1 MSHPLMSKSSTI
13 ASMIATP
20 QLFSFRQ
27 KLGFLRNHGRALAP
41 WPVACGALM
50 TGLWLWAVP
59 SIYQEKNHLRE
70 RAYIMAAAQAQTY
83 ADQIERTIG
92 QLDYILLS
100 LKFQWQKNGGVLNLE
115 EQVDAGLVPKAAKI
129 SVTVLDRSGVPV
141 TTTNPKIKTKQSVA
155 LLEYFRLHAASPSQ
169 DLAISKTVR
178 SALTGREVLLL
189 SRRLNGEKG
198 AFAGVIVIAVEPATV
213 ISFVDETKL
222 GENDFVAVRS
232 TDGDLFSA
240 KTKSSPQAQ
249 FQGLKAK
256 AFFDTPNGKVYR
268 PASYFADGK
277 ARIVAW
283 NAVGNYPIVAIVGLA
298 EANIEADYE
307 QRSRKILMAAASGS
321 LALFLLAAAGMR
333 QAAFRIWKAQYARE
347 VHEAYRTATENA
359 REGFYILRPLYDKDK
374 DITDFLI
381 EDCNEQGAAYRG
393 LPRESLI
400 GKRLSVML
408 PALFESHMLAACR
421 EAMHTGFVEDEMLVP
436 QHGVRAA
443 QWLQRR
449 LVRSGA
455 GLAVTLRDI
464 TDIKRHEEALVQSA
478 NVDPLTSLR
487 NRHWLINYLPA
498 AIELAR
504 DNGSIFAMLFVDLDD
519 FKNINDTLGHAAG
532 DDLLKAAASR
542 LKAAI
547 RPNDKVARFGGDE
560 FTIIVESA
568 QSRDDVA
575 ALAERIIATLQTP
588 FVLDEGDRR
597 YHVHASIGISMFPED
612 GTDGHSLLKHADIAM
627 HAAKESQKGTY
638 RFFESSLERRLV
650 TQINRE
656 AELKV
661 AIERRELVLHYQPK
675 VRGDTGEIIGMEAL
689 VRWNHTE
696 LGQMPPIEFIPMAEK
711 TGLIVPLGNEVV
723 RMACEQVALWREQG
737 LAVVPVAINVSAQQ
751 INKGSI
757 STALASALEAH
768 GLSAE
773 SIEVEIT
780 ESATVTEGGS
790 AVAEL
795 AAIQKAGTKLYVDD
809 FGTGYSCLAQL
820 KRLDMDG
827 MKIDRAFTSQLL
839 DGPDEAALFKAIVS
853 MAHAL
858 HMRVVAEGVETA
870 EQLAALQALSCD
882 ELQGYFISRPVAA
895 KEAARLLHKRFLL
908 PTQ

>member
-1 MSHPLMSKSSTI
+1 MPHSLISPPI
-13 ASMIATP
+13 ASMISTP

-27 KLGFLRNHGRALAP
+27 KVGFLRSHGRLLAP

-115 EQVDAGLVPKAAKI
+115 EQVDAGLVPKAAKL

-141 TTTNPKIKTKQSVA
+141 TTTNPKIKTRQSVA

-249 FQGLKAK
+249 FPGLKSK

-408 PALFESHMLAACR
+408 PALFESHMLSACR

-498 AIELAR
+498 GVDLAR
-504 DNGSIFAMLFVDLDD
+504 DNGTIFAMLFVDLDD

-532 DDLLKAAASR
+532 DELLKAAASR

-568 QSRDDVA
+568 QSREEVA

-588 FVLDEGDRR
+588 FVLGEGDRH

-612 GTDGHSLLKHADIAM
+612 GTDGQSLLKHADIAM
-627 HAAKESQKGTY
+627 YAAKESQKGTY

-675 VRGDTGEIIGMEAL
+675 VRGATGEIIGMEAL
-689 VRWNHTE
+689 VRWNHPE
-696 LGQMPPIEFIPMAEK
+696 LGCMPPIEFIPMAEK

-751 INKGSI
+751 INKGTI
-757 STALASALEAH
+757 STALASALKAN
-768 GLSAE
+768 GLGAE
-773 SIEVEIT
+773 LIEVEIT
-780 ESATVTEGGS
+780 ESATVTEGGGS
-790 AVAEL
+790 VAEL

-827 MKIDRAFTSQLL
+827 LKIDRAFTSQLL

-882 ELQGYFISRPVAA
+882 ELQGYFISRPVPAN
-895 KEAARLLHKRFLL
+895 EAARLLHKRFLL

>member
-1 MSHPLMSKSSTI
+1 
-13 ASMIATP
+13 MIATP

-27 KLGFLRNHGRALAP
+27 KVGFLRNHGRSLAP
-41 WPVACGALM
+41 WPVACGALV

-129 SVTVLDRSGVPV
+129 SVTVLDRTGVPV

-189 SRRLNGEKG
+189 SRRLNGDKG

-222 GENDFVAVRS
+222 GEDDFVAIRS

-240 KTKSSPQAQ
+240 KTKSSVQAQ
-249 FQGLKAK
+249 SPSLKAK
-256 AFFDTPNGKVYR
+256 ALFDTPDGKVYR
-268 PASYFADGK
+268 PASFFADGK

-307 QRSRKILMAAASGS
+307 QRYRKILLIATTGS

-359 REGFYILRPLYDKDK
+359 REGFYILRPLYGQEK

-408 PALFESHMLAACR
+408 PALFESHMLAACL

-436 QHGVRAA
+436 QHGAREA

-464 TDIKRHEEALVQSA
+464 TEIKRHEEALVQSA

-487 NRHWLINYLPA
+487 NRYWLINYLPA
-498 AIELAR
+498 AIDLAR
-504 DNGSIFAMLFVDLDD
+504 DGNHVFAILFVDLDD
-519 FKNINDTLGHAAG
+519 FKNINDTLGHAVG
-532 DDLLKAAASR
+532 DELLKAAASR

-547 RPNDKVARFGGDE
+547 RPDDKVVRLGGDE

-568 QSRDDVA
+568 QSREEVA
-575 ALAERIIATLQTP
+575 AVAERIIDTLQSP
-588 FVLDEGDRR
+588 FVLGDGDRH
-597 YHVHASIGISMFPED
+597 YYVHASIGISMFPEN
-612 GTDGHSLLKHADIAM
+612 GTDGQSLLKHADIAM
-627 HAAKESQKGTY
+627 YAAKESQKGTY
-638 RFFESSLERRLV
+638 RFFEPSLERRLV
-650 TQINRE
+650 TRINRE

-675 VRGDTGEIIGMEAL
+675 VRGDTGEITGMEAL
-689 VRWNHTE
+689 VRWNHPK
-696 LGQMPPIEFIPMAEK
+696 LGCLPPIEFIPLAEK
-711 TGLIVPLGNEVV
+711 AGLIVRLGNEVL

-751 INKGSI
+751 INAGNI
-757 STALASALEAH
+757 STVLASALRAN
-768 GLSAE
+768 GLE
-773 SIEVEIT
+773 TELIEVEIT
-780 ESATVTEGGS
+780 ESATVTEGGG
-790 AVAEL
+790 AATEL
-795 AAIQKAGTKLYVDD
+795 ATIQEAGTKLYVDD

-827 MKIDRAFTSQLL
+827 LKVDRAFTSQLL
-839 DGPDEAALFKAIVS
+839 DGPDEAALFRAIVS

-858 HMRVVAEGVETA
+858 RMRVVAEGVETA
-870 EQLAALQALSCD
+870 GQMAALQALSCD
-882 ELQGYFISRPVAA
+882 ELQGYFISKPVPATD
-895 KEAARLLHKRFLL
+895 AARLLQKRFLFSD
-908 PTQ
+908 Q

>member
-1 MSHPLMSKSSTI
+1 MSKSSTI

-27 KLGFLRNHGRALAP
+27 KVGFLRIHSRSLAP

-50 TGLWLWAVP
+50 TGIWLWAVP
-59 SIYQEKNHLRE
+59 SIYQEKKHIRE

-100 LKFQWQKNGGVLNLE
+100 MKFQWQKNGGVLNLE

-129 SVTVLDRSGVPV
+129 SVTVLDRTSVPV
-141 TTTNPKIKTKQSVA
+141 TTTNPKIKNKQSVA
-155 LLEYFRLHAASPSQ
+155 LLEYFRLHAANPSQ
-169 DLAISKTVR
+169 DLAISKAVR

-189 SRRLNGEKG
+189 SRRLNGDKG
-198 AFAGVIVIAVEPATV
+198 SFAGVIVIAVEPATV

-222 GENDFVAVRS
+222 GEDDFVAIRS

-240 KTKSSPQAQ
+240 KTKSSVQAQ
-249 FQGLKAK
+249 SPSLQTEAL
-256 AFFDTPNGKVYR
+256 FDTPNGKVYR
-268 PASYFADGK
+268 PASHFADGK

-307 QRSRKILMAAASGS
+307 QRSRKILMAATSGS

-408 PALFESHMLAACR
+408 PALFESHMLSACR
-421 EAMHTGFVEDEMLVP
+421 EAMHTGFVEDEMFVP

-464 TDIKRHEEALVQSA
+464 TDIKRHEEALVHSA

-498 AIELAR
+498 AVDLAR
-504 DNGSIFAMLFVDLDD
+504 DNGTIFAMLFVDLDD
-519 FKNINDTLGHAAG
+519 FKNINDTLGYAAG
-532 DDLLKAAASR
+532 DELLKAAASR

-547 RPNDKVARFGGDE
+547 RPHDKVAHFGGDE

-568 QSRDDVA
+568 QSRDEVA
-575 ALAERIIATLQTP
+575 ALAERIIATLQAP
-588 FVLDEGDRR
+588 FVLGEGDRH

-612 GTDGHSLLKHADIAM
+612 GTDGQSLLKHADIAM
-627 HAAKESQKGTY
+627 YAAKESQKGTY

-650 TQINRE
+650 TRINRE

-689 VRWNHTE
+689 VR
-696 LGQMPPIEFIPMAEK
+696 
-711 TGLIVPLGNEVV
+711 
-723 RMACEQVALWREQG
+723 
-737 LAVVPVAINVSAQQ
+737 
-751 INKGSI
+751 
-757 STALASALEAH
+757 
-768 GLSAE
+768 
-773 SIEVEIT
+773 
-780 ESATVTEGGS
+780 
-790 AVAEL
+790 
-795 AAIQKAGTKLYVDD
+795 
-809 FGTGYSCLAQL
+809 
-820 KRLDMDG
+820 
-827 MKIDRAFTSQLL
+827 
-839 DGPDEAALFKAIVS
+839 
-853 MAHAL
+853 
-858 HMRVVAEGVETA
+858 
-870 EQLAALQALSCD
+870 
-882 ELQGYFISRPVAA
+882 
-895 KEAARLLHKRFLL
+895 
-908 PTQ
+908 